1 MHFTNLL
8 CFFSISP
15 KKSFFY
21 WSQSLLPNHWEI
33 KWLNIVHLPRVFAS
47 AQGQLTDEHDILSLR
62 QHDEKP
68 LTIPHVP
75 MDAMFIRSAV
85 CKLIPRWTRPVRRVS
100 SWRSAMSSL
109 TSFRRGGSSLA
120 ARSRKGRWDQ
130 NINVASIQFLNN
142 CLHSVLSKVTSTTI
156 ANLHPAKGA
165 DGIMFQCD
173 RDDPNSSQN
182 CGNVIVPLFWL
193 FHWCPISI
201 SLPFAQL
208 PINCRLRHHELR
220 PF

>member
-1 MHFTNLL
+1 MGKCISLTF
-8 CFFSISP
+8 CVSFFSLSP

-33 KWLNIVHLPRVFAS
+33 KWLNILHLPRVFAP

-75 MDAMFIRSAV
+75 MDAMVIRSAV

-120 ARSRKGRWDQ
+120 ARSRKGRWGQ
-130 NINVASIQFLNN
+130 NINVASILFLND
-142 CLHSVLSKVTSTTI
+142 CLHSVLSKVTPTTI
-156 ANLHPAKGA
+156 ANLYRSKGA
-165 DGIMFQCD
+165 NGIMTGWPILFPKLWECH
-173 RDDPNSSQN
+173 SSSFLAF
-182 CGNVIVPLFWL
+182 PLMPYLNFTPI
-193 FHWCPISI
+193 CPAS
-201 SLPFAQL
+201 
-208 PINCRLRHHELR
+208 N
-220 PF
+220 